1 MEWLACF
8 FFGFFFFGKETWP
21 IAGVTGARSLVAG
34 LSALGLPS
42 IGHPSPFLRSL
53 SFSASVAFSVAT

>member
-34 LSALGLPS
+34 LPS
-42 IGHPSPFLRSL
+42 IGHPSPFLCSL